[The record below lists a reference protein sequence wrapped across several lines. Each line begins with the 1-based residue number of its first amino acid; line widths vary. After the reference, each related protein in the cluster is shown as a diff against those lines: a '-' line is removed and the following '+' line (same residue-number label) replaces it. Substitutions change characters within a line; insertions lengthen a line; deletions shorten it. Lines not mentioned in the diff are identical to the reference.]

1 MYKVVTGTNK
11 YGNSV
16 GCITYNEISMD
27 AVAKDLM
34 KKYRWD
40 YANVYGDNDL
50 HVAKI
55 TKIDGEPIIDWDW
68 DEIC

>member
-11 YGNSV
+11 YGNCG
-16 GCITYNEISMD
+16 GCVTYNEISLD
-27 AVAKDLM
+27 AIAEDLAKR
-34 KKYRWD
+34 YRWD
-40 YANVYGDNDL
+40 YAHVYGDSDL

-55 TKIDGEPIIDWDW
+55 IKIDGEPIVYWDW